1 MLIEKKKI
9 MKHKILI
16 ALFLLFTV
24 MVHAQPITNLIVN
37 ARTPATLSKWAITQG
52 TITLIVNNQGGAQG
66 ITKRVKIK
74 AILKA
79 SDGSEVSTTN
89 LNLAQVVM
97 LPDGNSVYNAAIVY
111 PLEIQQFSGKYQKS
125 LNRTGKL
132 PADNYQLCV
141 QLVEPTTFAPLSLE
155 KCGSFYVAAAQL
167 PICMMPANEQE
178 LDITKAR
185 TAITFRWTPLVPKP
199 QGATNYR
206 LQVFEVLEHQTPMQA
221 LRSNQP
227 LLDQIIIERTQF
239 IWQPQGILGFVEEEK
254 IDSVVEKKGWNGT
267 IKGSGKGFIWS
278 IQTLDAL
285 QNPVAVD
292 ANYEGR
298 SEPIQ
303 FTITDKPKGK
313 KKGYVGHVT
322 LMK

>member
-1 MLIEKKKI
+1 

-24 MVHAQPITNLIVN
+24 IVHAQPLTNLIVN
-37 ARTPATLSKWAITQG
+37 ARPTATLSKWSITQG
-52 TITLIVNNQGGAQG
+52 TITLVVNNQGGSGQG
-66 ITKRVKIK
+66 PTKRVKIK

-79 SDGSEVSTTN
+79 SDGTEVSTTN
-89 LNLAQVVM
+89 MNLAQVVI
-97 LPDGNSVYNAAIVY
+97 LPDGNSVYNAAVVF
-111 PLEIQQFSGKYQKS
+111 PLEIQQFTGKYQKS

-141 QLVEPTTFAPLSLE
+141 QLVEPTTYAPLSLE
-155 KCGSFYVAAAQL
+155 RCGSFYIAAAQL

-239 IWQPQGILGFVEEEK
+239 IWQPQGILGFVVEEK
-254 IDSVVEKKGWNGT
+254 VDSLTQKKGWDGTVKGNG
-267 IKGSGKGFIWS
+267 KRFIWS

-303 FTITDKPKGK
+303 FIIIDKPKGK

-322 LMK
+322 LNK

>member
-1 MLIEKKKI
+1 MKKIDI

-24 MVHAQPITNLIVN
+24 MAHAQPITNLVVN
-37 ARTPATLSKWAITQG
+37 ARPTATLSKWAITQG
-52 TITLIVNNQGGAQG
+52 TITLIVNNRGSAQG

-74 AILKA
+74 ATLKA
-79 SDGSEVSTTN
+79 SDGTEVSTTN
-89 LNLAQVVM
+89 LNLAQVII
-97 LPDGNSVYNAAIVY
+97 LPDGNSVYDAAIVY
-111 PLEIQQFSGKYQKS
+111 QLDIQQFTAKYQKS

-141 QLVEPTTFAPLSLE
+141 QLVEPTTFAPLSQE
-155 KCGSFYVAAAQL
+155 RCGSFYVAAAQL

-199 QGATNYR
+199 QGATNYH
-206 LQVFEVLEHQTPMQA
+206 LQVFEVQENQTPMQA

-239 IWQPQGILGFVEEEK
+239 IWQPQGILGFVEDEK
-254 IDSVVEKKGWNGT
+254 VDSIVQKKGWDGT
-267 IKGSGKGFIWS
+267 VKGSGKKFIWS

-298 SEPIQ
+298 SEPMQ
-303 FTITDKPKGK
+303 FIITDKPKGK

>member
-1 MLIEKKKI
+1 
-9 MKHKILI
+9 MKNKILI
-16 ALFLLFTV
+16 AFFLLFTV
-24 MVHAQPITNLIVN
+24 MVHAQPVINLVVN
-37 ARTPATLSKWAITQG
+37 PRPQATLSKWSITQG

-89 LNLAQVVM
+89 MNLAQVVI
-97 LPDGNSVYNAAIVY
+97 LPDGNSVYNAAVVY
-111 PLEIQQFSGKYQKS
+111 PLEIQQFTDKYQRS
-125 LNRTGKL
+125 LNKTGKL

-141 QLVEPTTFAPLSLE
+141 QLVEPTTFAPISLE
-155 KCGSFYVAAAQL
+155 RCGSFYIAAAQL

-227 LLDQIIIERTQF
+227 LLDQIIVERTQF
-239 IWQPQGILGFVEEEK
+239 IWQPQGILGFVTEEK
-254 IDSVVEKKGWNGT
+254 VDSITQKKEVDGAM
-267 IKGSGKGFIWS
+267 KGKGKRFIWS
-278 IQTLDAL
+278 IQTLDAS
-285 QNPVAVD
+285 QNPIAVD

-298 SEPIQ
+298 SEPIL
-303 FTITDKPKGK
+303 FIITDKPKGK
-313 KKGYVGHVT
+313 KKDYIGHVT

>member
-1 MLIEKKKI
+1 

-16 ALFLLFTV
+16 AFFLFFTV
-24 MVHAQPITNLIVN
+24 VANAQLTTNLIVN
-37 ARTPATLSKWAITQG
+37 ARPTATLSKWATTQG
-52 TITLIVNNQGGAQG
+52 TITLIVNNLGGPQG
-66 ITKRVKIK
+66 IIKRVKIK

-79 SDGSEVSTTN
+79 SDGTEVSTTN
-89 LNLAQVVM
+89 LNLAQVIT
-97 LPDGNSVYNAAIVY
+97 LPDGNSVYNAAVVF
-111 PLEIQQFSGKYQKS
+111 PLEIQQFTGKYQKS

-141 QLVEPTTFAPLSLE
+141 QMVEPTTFATLAPERCS
-155 KCGSFYVAAAQL
+155 SFYIAAAQL
-167 PICMMPANEQE
+167 PICMIPANEQE

-185 TAITFRWTPLVPKP
+185 TAIIFRWTPLVPKP

-206 LQVFEVLEHQTPMQA
+206 LQVFEVLQQQTPMQA

-254 IDSVVEKKGWNGT
+254 TDSATQKKGWD
-267 IKGSGKGFIWS
+267 GKLNDHKKRFIWS

-285 QNPVAVD
+285 QNPIAVD

-303 FTITDKPKGK
+303 FTIADRLKEKLK
-313 KKGYVGHVT
+313 K
-322 LMK
+322 LM

>member
-1 MLIEKKKI
+1 
-9 MKHKILI
+9 MKNKILI
-16 ALFLLFTV
+16 AFFLLFTV
-24 MVHAQPITNLIVN
+24 MVHAQPITNLVVN
-37 ARTPATLSKWAITQG
+37 ARPSATLSKWSITPG
-52 TITLIVNNQGGAQG
+52 TITLIVNNQGGTQG
-66 ITKRVKIK
+66 ITRRVKIK
-74 AILKA
+74 STLKA

-89 LNLAQVVM
+89 LNVAQVVI
-97 LPDGNSVYNAAIVY
+97 LPDGNSVYNAATVF
-111 PLEIQQFSGKYQKS
+111 PLEVQQFTDKYQKS
-125 LNRTGKL
+125 LNKTGKL

-141 QLVEPTTFAPLSLE
+141 QLVDPTTYAPLSLE
-155 KCGSFYVAAAQL
+155 RCGSFYVAAAQL
-167 PICMMPANEQE
+167 PICMMPANDQE
-178 LDITKAR
+178 LDIIKAR

-254 IDSVVEKKGWNGT
+254 IDSATQKKGWDGT
-267 IKGSGKGFIWS
+267 IKGGGKQFIWS
-278 IQTLDAL
+278 IQTLDGL
-285 QNPVAVD
+285 GTPIAVD

-303 FTITDKPKGK
+303 FIITDKPKGK

>member
-1 MLIEKKKI
+1 

-24 MVHAQPITNLIVN
+24 IVHAQPITNLVLST
-37 ARTPATLSKWAITQG
+37 RPPATLSKWSITQG
-52 TITLIVNNQGGAQG
+52 TITLVVNNQGGSGQG
-66 ITKRVKIK
+66 PTKRVKIK

-79 SDGSEVSTTN
+79 SDGTEVSTTN
-89 LNLAQVVM
+89 MNLAQVVI
-97 LPDGNSVYNAAIVY
+97 LPDGNSVYNAAVVF
-111 PLEIQQFSGKYQKS
+111 PLEIQQFTGKYQKS

-141 QLVEPTTFAPLSLE
+141 QLVEPTTYAPLSLE
-155 KCGSFYVAAAQL
+155 RCGSFYIAAAQL

-239 IWQPQGILGFVEEEK
+239 IWQPQGILGFVAEEK
-254 IDSVVEKKGWNGT
+254 VDSLTQKKGWDGTVKGNG
-267 IKGSGKGFIWS
+267 KRFIWS

-303 FTITDKPKGK
+303 FIIIDKPKGK

>member
-1 MLIEKKKI
+1 

-24 MVHAQPITNLIVN
+24 LVHAQPLTNLLVN
-37 ARTPATLSKWAITQG
+37 ARPPATLSKWSITQG

-74 AILKA
+74 ATLKA
-79 SDGSEVSTTN
+79 SDGTEVSSTN
-89 LNLAQVVM
+89 LNLAQVVI
-97 LPDGNSVYNAAIVY
+97 LPDGSSVYNAAVVY
-111 PLEIQQFSGKYQKS
+111 PLEIQQFTGKYQKS
-125 LNRTGKL
+125 LNKTGKL

-141 QLVEPTTFAPLSLE
+141 QLVEPTTFAPLSQE
-155 KCGSFYVAAAQL
+155 RCGSFYVAAAQL
-167 PICMMPANEQE
+167 PICMMPANEQV
-178 LDITKAR
+178 LDIVKAR

-206 LQVFEVLEHQTPMQA
+206 LQVFEVQENQTPMQA

-227 LLDQIIIERTQF
+227 LLDKIIIEQTQF
-239 IWQPQGILGFVEEEK
+239 IWQPQGILGFVDEAQV
-254 IDSVVEKKGWNGT
+254 DSVAQRKGWDGT
-267 IKGSGKGFIWS
+267 VKGGKNFIWS

-298 SEPIQ
+298 SEPIV
-303 FTITDKPKGK
+303 FKIFPLKPGK
-313 KKGYVGHVT
+313 PTPKTGHVS
-322 LMK
+322 LIK

>member
-1 MLIEKKKI
+1 
-9 MKHKILI
+9 MKQKILI
-16 ALFLLFTV
+16 SFFLLFSV
-24 MVHAQPITNLIVN
+24 LVYAQPITNLLLN
-37 ARTPATLSKWAITQG
+37 ARPPATLSKWSITPG
-52 TITLIVNNQGGAQG
+52 TITLTVNNQGGAQG

-79 SDGSEVSTTN
+79 SDGTEVSTTN
-89 LNLAQVVM
+89 MNLAQVVI
-97 LPDGNSVYNAAIVY
+97 LPDGNSVYNAAVVF
-111 PLEIQQFSGKYQKS
+111 PLEIQQFTDKYQKS

-141 QLVEPTTFAPLSLE
+141 QLVEPTTYAPLSLE
-155 KCGSFYVAAAQL
+155 RCASFYIAAAQL
-167 PICMMPANEQE
+167 PICMMPAKHQE
-178 LDITKAR
+178 LDINIAK

-206 LQVFEVLEHQTPMQA
+206 LQVFEVLQNQTPMQA

-227 LLDQIIIERTQF
+227 LLDQIIVERTQF
-239 IWQPQGILGFVEEEK
+239 IWQPQGILGFVAEEK
-254 IDSVVEKKGWNGT
+254 VDSIAQKKAADGT
-267 IKGSGKGFIWS
+267 LKSSGKQFIWS
-278 IQTLDAL
+278 IQTLDAS
-285 QNPVAVD
+285 QNPVVVD

-303 FTITDKPKGK
+303 FIISDKPKGK

>member
-1 MLIEKKKI
+1 
-9 MKHKILI
+9 MKHKILT

-24 MVHAQPITNLIVN
+24 MAYAQPVTNLIVN
-37 ARTPATLSKWAITQG
+37 ARPPATLSKWSITPG
-52 TITLIVNNQGGAQG
+52 TITLTVNNQGGSGQG
-66 ITKRVKIK
+66 PTKRVKIK

-79 SDGSEVSTTN
+79 SDGTEVSTTN
-89 LNLAQVVM
+89 MNLAQVVI
-97 LPDGNSVYNAAIVY
+97 LPDGISVYNAAVVF
-111 PLEIQQFSGKYQKS
+111 PLEIQQFTDKYQKS

-141 QLVEPTTFAPLSLE
+141 QLVEPTTFAALSQE
-155 KCGSFYVAAAQL
+155 RCGSFYIAAAQL
-167 PICMMPANEQE
+167 PICMMPSNNQE
-178 LDITKAR
+178 LDIVKAR
-185 TAITFRWTPLVPKP
+185 TVITFRWTPLVPKP

-239 IWQPQGILGFVEEEK
+239 IWQPQGILGFLVEEK
-254 IDSVVEKKGWNGT
+254 VDSAAQKKGWDGT
-267 IKGSGKGFIWS
+267 IKGGKKFIWS
-278 IQTLDAL
+278 IQTLDAFL
-285 QNPVAVD
+285 NPVDVD

-303 FTITDKPKGK
+303 FIITDKPTGK
-313 KKGYVGHVT
+313 NKKGYVGHVT

>member
-1 MLIEKKKI
+1 

-24 MVHAQPITNLIVN
+24 LVHAQPVTNLVVN
-37 ARTPATLSKWAITQG
+37 TRPPANLSKWATTQAI
-52 TITLIVNNQGGAQG
+52 ITLMVNNQGGSGQG
-66 ITKRVKIK
+66 PTKRVKIK
-74 AILKA
+74 ATLKA

-89 LNLAQVVM
+89 MNLAQVII
-97 LPDGNSVYNAAIVY
+97 LPDGSSVYNAAVVY
-111 PLEIQQFSGKYQKS
+111 PLEIQQFTGKYQKS
-125 LNRTGKL
+125 LNKTGKL

-141 QLVEPTTFAPLSLE
+141 QLVEPTTFAPLSQE
-155 KCGSFYVAAAQL
+155 KCGSFYVAGMQL

-178 LDITKAR
+178 LDINVAR

-227 LLDQIIIERTQF
+227 LLDEIIIERTQF
-239 IWQPQGILGFVEEEK
+239 IWQPKGVIGFVADEK
-254 IDSVVEKKGWNGT
+254 VDSIAQKKGWNGT
-267 IKGSGKGFIWS
+267 IKNNGKKFIWS

-285 QNPVAVD
+285 QNPVAVE

-298 SEPIQ
+298 SEPTQ
-303 FTITDKPKGK
+303 FTISDKPKGK
-313 KKGYVGHVT
+313 NKKGYVGHVT
-322 LMK
+322 LNK

>member
-1 MLIEKKKI
+1 
-9 MKHKILI
+9 MKQKILI
-16 ALFLLFTV
+16 AFFLLFIV
-24 MVHAQPITNLIVN
+24 MAHAQPITNLVVN
-37 ARTPATLSKWAITQG
+37 ARPPAALSKWSITQG

-74 AILKA
+74 ATLKA

-89 LNLAQVVM
+89 MNLAQVVV
-97 LPDGNSVYNAAIVY
+97 LPDGNSVYNAAMVY
-111 PLEIQQFSGKYQKS
+111 PLEIQQFTGKYQKS
-125 LNRTGKL
+125 LNKTGKL

-141 QLVEPTTFAPLSLE
+141 QLVEPTTFAVISQE

-167 PICMMPANEQE
+167 PICMMPAKDQE
-178 LDITKAR
+178 LDIIQAR
-185 TAITFRWTPLVPKP
+185 TAITFRWTPLIPKP

-206 LQVFEVLEHQTPMQA
+206 LQVFEVLQNQTPMQA

-227 LLDQIIIERTQF
+227 LLDQTIIERTQF
-239 IWQPQGILGFVEEEK
+239 IWQPQGILGFVEDEK
-254 IDSVVEKKGWNGT
+254 TDSVAEKKGWDGT
-267 IKGSGKGFIWS
+267 IKGSDKRFIWS

-285 QNPVAVD
+285 QNPIAVD

-298 SEPIQ
+298 SEPMQ
-303 FTITDKPKGK
+303 FTVANKPKGK

-322 LMK
+322 LIK